1 MIFIPFHLKERP
13 VQFSDI
19 LVKSFKNGGKF
30 KYEIHSILSS
40 ISTDN
45 GNLLFQISYTNLSVH
60 RDKASVKVFHMR
72 VYIYRAYFSEYMN
85 SCYVTWRV
93 DLFWRWKTPPNTTK
107 KYSFSHCCRV
117 RECSTS
123 ISFIF
128 WKGERGISCVRCIVL
143 LFDIA
148 RSFDMML
155 VFQFHETGHQL
166 DLHCRL
172 MITNFHY
179 VSLRGNWGWDD
190 LNIDVHNGASGR
202 RCISSDNIDL
212 NDAKYLSIRML

>member
-1 MIFIPFHLKERP
+1 MKYTRSYHQYQRIMVISYFKLAIQTCPFTAIKHPWK
-13 VQFSDI
+13 
-19 LVKSFKNGGKF
+19 
-30 KYEIHSILSS
+30 SS
-40 ISTDN
+40 IC
-45 GNLLFQISYTNLSVH
+45 
-60 RDKASVKVFHMR
+60 
-72 VYIYRAYFSEYMN
+72 VYISIEHIFQNIVN

-117 RECSTS
+117 RECSTI

-166 DLHCRL
+166 DPHCRL

-190 LNIDVHNGASGR
+190 LNIDVRNGASGR
-202 RCISSDNIDL
+202 RC
-212 NDAKYLSIRML
+212 RMHIVR

>member
-1 MIFIPFHLKERP
+1 MKYTRSYHQYQRIMVISYFKLAIQTCPFTAIKHPWK
-13 VQFSDI
+13 
-19 LVKSFKNGGKF
+19 
-30 KYEIHSILSS
+30 SS
-40 ISTDN
+40 IC
-45 GNLLFQISYTNLSVH
+45 
-60 RDKASVKVFHMR
+60 
-72 VYIYRAYFSEYMN
+72 VYISIEHIFQNIVN

-107 KYSFSHCCRV
+107 KYSFSHCCRI
-117 RECSTS
+117 RECSTI

-143 LFDIA
+143 LFDIT

-166 DLHCRL
+166 DPHCRL

-179 VSLRGNWGWDD
+179 VYAATGDETTLTLMYVMEHQVG
-190 LNIDVHNGASGR
+190 VAGR
-202 RCISSDNIDL
+202 ISSDNIDL